1 MLANDSHFLTVRK
14 LGVGEVKWHA
24 STLQAPL
31 GLHLGT
37 LTLMFMIWST
47 RDPKIHKQ
55 SRRESTLTNS

>member
-1 MLANDSHFLTVRK
+1 MLANYSHFLTVRK
-14 LGVGEVKWHA
+14 LRVGEVKWHA

-47 RDPKIHKQ
+47 RDLNIYTSSPGEKA
-55 SRRESTLTNS
+55 R